1 MIDGNEAT
9 GNNNQCNT
17 IDPNLATE
25 PITCRRILAET
36 RKRKKDMNHCE
47 SIILEELLYPYK
59 VDDFLN
65 HSFRKHAV
73 HVRWKSSSSLSSSVE
88 DTAMKLP
95 PNNTTKTNHHHQR
108 QKKHVRF
115 PNVPMLQDLMDNPD
129 IPSLVRET
137 SSEAVFVWLLKP
149 NAQDYPPRNGAGPDT
164 EEELLPP
171 HLPPLIQSIE
181 ISEPETAIKLHELGG
196 HALYFRAPP
205 TIEQTLVASLL
216 KSTGLGCGQYDNTKM
231 HTSLGRG
238 EVEVFV
244 GGRHQQHHLSPNRMD
259 HPHPTKNHFVTG
271 WHYDFQ
277 ENFTIQI
284 SGVKRWT
291 LHPGIVKHPLRGCT
305 PHYDI
310 TSASSVMESQV
321 LSSRLANET
330 LQSPTSMITSTN
342 SDLNTTSKTWSSSSK
357 VEIVDMYPGD
367 VLYFPAGM
375 WHTVETIESGLS
387 INISLMASN
396 FASITC
402 QALQHFLLQN
412 EEWRQCI
419 QNRNGSAV
427 EQLQQLVESLPNI
440 LQTAIDSNKFSAS
453 MILPPVLHQPTSV
466 DFREPSVDD
475 DGDDNIDEVEDEG
488 DIEADETDAVV
499 KINDIVLPEIMID
512 GVDIFKQWPVNSH
525 QLCKNSLATL
535 LHEEHEI
542 RQCFTKFQPFQSDHH
557 YFPTSADGTSGSS
570 TDTYS
575 IYVLNVNFAGNE
587 SHESLI
593 RHRLL
598 LNDSVL
604 QEIHHFVS
612 RTSALSSDID
622 RHTKHH
628 INCLVYYG
636 YLSWEKVK

>member
-88 DTAMKLP
+88 DTAMKLS
-95 PNNTTKTNHHHQR
+95 PNNTTKTNHHHQ
-108 QKKHVRF
+108 QVRF

-216 KSTGLGCGQYDNTKM
+216 KSTGLGCGQYDNTKI

-244 GGRHQQHHLSPNRMD
+244 GGRHRQQHLSPNRMD

-342 SDLNTTSKTWSSSSK
+342 SDVNTTSKTWSSSSK

-453 MILPPVLHQPTSV
+453 MILPPVLHQPISV

-475 DGDDNIDEVEDEG
+475 DGDDNIDEDEDEG

-525 QLCKNSLATL
+525 QLCRNSLATL

-542 RQCFTKFQPFQSDHH
+542 RQCFTKFQPFQSEHH
-557 YFPTSADGTSGSS
+557 NFPTSADGTSGSS